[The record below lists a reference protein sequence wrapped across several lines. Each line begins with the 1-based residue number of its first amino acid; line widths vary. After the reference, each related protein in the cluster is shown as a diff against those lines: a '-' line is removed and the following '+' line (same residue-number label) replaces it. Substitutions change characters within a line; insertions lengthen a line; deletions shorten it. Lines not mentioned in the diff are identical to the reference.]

1 MPGFRVT
8 PEVWIGAGRG
18 VTDVSEDLAHGV
30 DGFSRAMAAQPF
42 GRDDLGRSL
51 FEGDRRS
58 PGFVGM
64 RDDLLDDLTAA
75 VNLLRGMGAGLVDA
89 GGRYVE
95 ADGVIVDELGV
106 QRRPPPPSPGMPAS
120 LREYRPPKG
129 PDDLP
134 STVPPPGVVRA
145 ARWFFEAVGLGYAW
159 PDGDLRG
166 MATLR
171 DTATAMALVVDRATA
186 DVAAHA
192 GRVTG
197 SGSGLATNA
206 FGSAARVVHGK
217 DGLLEELKGRC
228 DRLAGYCQTSAAA
241 TVKARWHFVASATFV
256 LALIAAASVLG
267 PLSETVLAPLIR
279 LEGLALRVI
288 LLMIREA
295 ALGAAF
301 TGGLDVI
308 DQLFRTGTVD
318 PAELAGALW
327 QGTVAGGLMGGA
339 HASLPALL
347 RRAPALTSLADA
359 VESPGWKGIAP
370 RFVTGGAVAT
380 VATAAAGRASGD
392 GWGWKQAAENGFG
405 MAFVGAGAEAVRGT
419 FGRHGGGTE
428 TAAGAPAPARA
439 DKIGPYWLNS
449 PEKRRQDIKLA
460 MMLGPVAGVPVV
472 AGASLKFFED
482 RKTPF
487 FSQWR
492 VGKDGVPFRIHK
504 LRTMS
509 SSTNT
514 DASLGSGDPRATK
527 VGKVLRKF
535 TIDELPQLANI
546 LKGEM
551 SLVGP
556 RPLLAGDIETM
567 ARVLGPDRFREWY
580 AAYTGSR
587 PGLISMFGNESVHL
601 APQTEAYLRRR
612 AELDIEYF
620 HNASPA
626 LDRKIV
632 KATLNVG
639 LTFVGHRP
647 AASGAH
653 PVRADAD
660 HAPPPSD
667 ASDPPGRGAA
677 AAHADPPDDVQ
688 RSSIPGGRVFAG
700 RSEAH
705 SDTPAAA
712 SPESVPGNGA
722 RTPHHDVFP
731 DGGVAGP
738 APLPADVKKWWD
750 TLTPDRQRTLSH
762 EHGAD
767 IGALDGIPVVIRDRA
782 NRAVLV
788 EQETRLIEE
797 RDRVLASTR
806 PDDAGRLRDLE
817 DRLGGVRAVR
827 ERLAVPTSVEHPRPY
842 LLAVDTEGTG
852 RVVIAFGNPDT
863 AANVATYVPGAK
875 ARLGNAEAHM
885 RVGDAIARSAWR
897 AGSPSTA
904 VVAWV
909 GYTAPQTLVSA
920 ASRRFADA
928 AAPHL
933 HRFQDGLRV
942 THQGPRSHHTVIGYS
957 YGSVVIG
964 HAARDGVLNAD
975 DVVFTAGPGVGAP
988 HVGSLRLAAVPRR
1001 DTGYYVHATIARWD
1015 FIRALGL
1022 HGPQPA
1028 GRRFGATTF
1037 RSAPGTRGPWYL
1049 GGLSREA
1056 HREYWTSDTPTL
1068 ARIGEI
1074 AAGRAARPAG

>member
-1 MPGFRVT
+1 MSGFSVT
-8 PEVWIGAGRG
+8 PEIWLGAGRG
-18 VTDVSEDLAHGV
+18 VADVSEDLAHGV
-30 DGFSRAMAAQPF
+30 DTFSRAMAGRPF

-51 FEGDRRS
+51 YEGDRRS
-58 PGFVGM
+58 PGFVGL
-64 RDDLLDDLTAA
+64 RDDLLTDLTAA

-95 ADGVIVDELGV
+95 ADGVIVDGLGV
-106 QRRPPPPSPGMPAS
+106 QRRPAPPSPGTPVS
-120 LREYRPPKG
+120 LREYRPPEG
-129 PDDLP
+129 PEDLP
-134 STVPPPGVVRA
+134 STVPAPGVVRA

-159 PDGDLRG
+159 PDGDLGG
-166 MATLR
+166 MATMR
-171 DTATAMALVVDRATA
+171 DAATAMAAVVDRAA
-186 DVAAHA
+186 VDVAAHA

-197 SGSGLATNA
+197 SGDGAATDA
-206 FGSAARVVHGK
+206 FGSAARVVHGE

-228 DRLAGYCQTSAAA
+228 DRLAGYCRTSAGA

-256 LALIAAASVLG
+256 VSLVAAASVLG

-279 LEGLALRVI
+279 LEGLALRII
-288 LLMIREA
+288 LLTIREA

-308 DQLFRTGTVD
+308 DQLFRIGTVE
-318 PAELAGALW
+318 PAELARALW
-327 QGTVAGGLMGGA
+327 QGSIAGGLMGGA

-347 RRAPALTSLADA
+347 RRAPALTALADA
-359 VESPGWKGIAP
+359 VESPAWKGIAP
-370 RFVTGGAVAT
+370 RFVVGGAVAT

-392 GWGWKQAAENGFG
+392 GWGWRHAAENGFG
-405 MAFVGAGAEAVRGT
+405 MAFVGAGVEAVHRT
-419 FGRHGGGTE
+419 LGRNREGADL
-428 TAAGAPAPARA
+428 AADAPAPADR
-439 DKIGPYWLNS
+439 IGPYWLNS
-449 PEKRRQDIKLA
+449 PGKRRQDIRLA
-460 MMLGPVAGVPVV
+460 MALGPVAGVPVA
-472 AGASLKFFED
+472 AGAAVKFLED

-509 SSTNT
+509 SSKST
-514 DASLGSGDPRATK
+514 DASLGSGDPRATR

-535 TIDELPQLANI
+535 TIDELPQLVNI
-546 LKGEM
+546 AKGEM

-601 APQTEAYLRRR
+601 APQTDAYLLRR

-620 HNASPA
+620 HNASPE

-647 AASGAH
+647 PASEAH

-660 HAPPPSD
+660 HAPPPAEAD
-667 ASDPPGRGAA
+667 RPDGAR
-677 AAHADPPDDVQ
+677 

-700 RSEAH
+700 HPETH
-705 SDTPAAA
+705 DDTSARAT
-712 SPESVPGNGA
+712 PESDAVS
-722 RTPHHDVFP
+722 TPHHGVSP
-731 DGGVAGP
+731 DGDVVTG
-738 APLPADVKKWWD
+738 LPADVKRWWD
-750 TLTPDRQRTLSH
+750 ALTPDRRQSFL
-762 EHGAD
+762 HGHAAR
-767 IGALDGIPVVIRDRA
+767 IGALDGIPVVVRDRA
-782 NRAVLV
+782 NRAVLS
-788 EQETRLIEE
+788 EQEIRLVEE
-797 RDRVLASTR
+797 RDRVLASGR
-806 PDDAGRLRDLE
+806 PGEAARLRDLE
-817 DRLGGVRAVR
+817 DRLGGLRAVR
-827 ERLAVPTSVEHPRPY
+827 DRLAMQPSVDHPRPY
-842 LLAVDTEGTG
+842 LLALDTEGTG

-875 ARLGNAEAHM
+875 ARLGNAEAHI
-885 RVGDAIARSAWR
+885 RVADAIARSAWR
-897 AGSPSTA
+897 AGSSSTA
-904 VVAWV
+904 VIAWA
-909 GYTAPQTLVSA
+909 GYPAPRTLVNA
-920 ASRRFADA
+920 MSRRFADA
-928 AAPHL
+928 AAPRL

-975 DVVFTAGPGVGAP
+975 DVVFTAAPGVGAA
-988 HVGSLRLAAVPRR
+988 HAGRLHLAAVPPG

-1074 AAGRAARPAG
+1074 VAGRHRADANTTGVVRLR

>member
-1 MPGFRVT
+1 
-8 PEVWIGAGRG
+8 
-18 VTDVSEDLAHGV
+18 
-30 DGFSRAMAAQPF
+30 MAARPF

-51 FEGDRRS
+51 FEGDGRS
-58 PGFVGM
+58 PGFAGM
-64 RDDLLDDLTAA
+64 RDDLLHDLAA
-75 VNLLRGMGAGLVDA
+75 TVNLLRGMGAGLVDA
-89 GGRYVE
+89 GGRYIE
-95 ADGVIVDELGV
+95 TDGAIVDELGV
-106 QRRPPPPSPGMPAS
+106 QRRPPPPSPGRPAL
-120 LREYRPPKG
+120 LREYRPPTG
-129 PDDLP
+129 PDGLP
-134 STVPPPGVVRA
+134 STVPAPGVVRA
-145 ARWFFEAVGLGYAW
+145 AKWFFEAVGLGYAW
-159 PDGDLRG
+159 PDGDLGG
-166 MATLR
+166 METLR
-171 DTATAMALVVDRATA
+171 DTATAMALVVDQVTA

-197 SGSGLATNA
+197 SGSGIGTDA

-217 DGLLEELKGRC
+217 DGLLEELKSRC
-228 DRLAGYCQTSAAA
+228 NRLAEYCQTSADA

-256 LALIAAASVLG
+256 LALIAAASLFG
-267 PLSETVLAPLIR
+267 PLSETVLTPLIR

-327 QGTVAGGLMGGA
+327 QGTVAGGLMGST

-347 RRAPALTSLADA
+347 RRAPALTSLVDA

-370 RFVTGGAVAT
+370 RFVTGGAAAT
-380 VATAAAGRASGD
+380 VATAAAGQASGG
-392 GWGWKQAAENGFG
+392 GWDWRHAAENGFG

-419 FGRHGGGTE
+419 FGRHRGSTE
-428 TAAGAPAPARA
+428 MAADSPA

-460 MMLGPVAGVPVV
+460 MTLGPVAGVPVV

-492 VGKDGVPFRIHK
+492 VGKGGVPFRIHK

-509 SSTNT
+509 SSTSM

-527 VGKVLRKF
+527 IGKLLRKF

-620 HNASPA
+620 HNASPE

-632 KATLNVG
+632 HATLNVG
-639 LTFVGHRP
+639 LTFVGRRP
-647 AASGAH
+647 APS
-653 PVRADAD
+653 DA
-660 HAPPPSD
+660 APPPD
-667 ASDPPGRGAA
+667 ASDLPGHGGT
-677 AAHADPPDDVQ
+677 AAHADPPDGVR
-688 RSSIPGGRVFAG
+688 RSSIPGGRVFA
-700 RSEAH
+700 RCSEAEG
-705 SDTPAAA
+705 DRPTAA
-712 SPESVPGNGA
+712 SAENVPGDGA
-722 RTPHHDVFP
+722 RTPHHGGLP
-731 DGGVAGP
+731 DRP
-738 APLPADVKKWWD
+738 PLPADVKQWWD
-750 TLTPDRQRTLSH
+750 MLTPDRQRTLSH
-762 EHGAD
+762 EHRAD
-767 IGALDGIPVVIRDRA
+767 IGALDGIPIVIRDRA
-782 NRAVLV
+782 NRAALA
-788 EQETRLIEE
+788 EQETRLVEE
-797 RDRVLASTR
+797 RDRILASAR
-806 PDDAGRLRDLE
+806 PGDAGRLRDLE
-817 DRLGGVRAVR
+817 DRSNGILAVR
-827 ERLAVPTSVEHPRPY
+827 ERLAAPTSAEHPRPY
-842 LLAVDTEGTG
+842 LLALDTEGTG

-885 RVGDAIARSAWR
+885 RVADAIARSARR

-909 GYTAPQTLVSA
+909 GYPAPQTLVGA

-942 THQGPRSHHTVIGYS
+942 THQGPRSHNTVIGYS

-975 DVVFTAGPGVGAP
+975 DVVFTAGPGVGAA
-988 HVGSLRLAAVPRR
+988 HADRLRLTAVPRR
-1001 DTGYYVHATIARWD
+1001 DTSYYVHATIARWD

-1074 AAGRAARPAG
+1074 VSGRSPHRARP